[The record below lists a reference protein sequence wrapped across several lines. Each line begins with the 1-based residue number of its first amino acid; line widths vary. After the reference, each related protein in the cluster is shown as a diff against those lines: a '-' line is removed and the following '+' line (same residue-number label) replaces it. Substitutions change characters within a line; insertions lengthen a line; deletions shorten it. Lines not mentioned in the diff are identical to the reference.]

1 MFSVRS
7 SSAMGPSKGPVVSVA
22 PVSQTKN
29 GRRQSGFY
37 PPASQDFAIQI
48 NPPAKDKAAKEKRR
62 SGFYPPASQD
72 FAIRM
77 DVPVKD
83 TLVKDKATKEKRR
96 SSFYPVAP
104 EELVI
109 QINPPVR
116 EKSADEKKNSRT
128 SGALMAP
135 TMDPSIAIEAFP
147 HRGSGASMDFRS
159 RRSSSSTVASFST
172 AFSSRDSLEGRG
184 RASSWGSQTSLESM
198 GSSPLKAVSVG
209 RRSYA
214 DYQIQLQ
221 SQNQNAPWIRNQ
233 RPAPIKKPYR
243 SKAKP
248 GELFAALPG
257 EVLELIL
264 EQLKKLHLQPG
275 SESCATCWMRDCCSI
290 ELSARKWSKFARTS
304 LYEDVQLA
312 GEEGGHFKKR
322 YKINHGGRMVLLR
335 RTLRSSPQIAFI
347 VRSLKV
353 PRASLLPP
361 GTSTEEYHD
370 LVASLVMSCPNLE
383 RLVGF
388 YPSYSHTFS
397 RLFHAL
403 STRQRL
409 KEMNWIVE
417 PTPYQRRH
425 KMRPSI
431 NGTIA
436 PGDLQP
442 QQSQDFYAHHVNWS
456 HMTSLTVH
464 CRPGATL
471 TPSVLLNDALHC
483 LPKLETLHLS
493 HLPHTSFNDRNLLCL
508 PSLKKLTLAHL
519 PGITTAGLSS
529 FATRKSSTS
538 ITSLTLININI
549 DSLPTL
555 ARIFANFTSLATFS
569 LVQSS
574 PPVLPSDEFI
584 MLFPYLASA
593 SLHKLHWDIPYLPT
607 RASVADTI
615 LSRSISAGGF
625 PALRVLRAPNDPEGL
640 FQSVCRPRERVDLPA
655 DRYRHANA
663 GPGWTPRSSRS
674 SSAISNYPP
683 SSSAGLHGRTGSRS
697 SSFGGGGGA
706 GGAPP
711 ETLGFAPPA
720 ETVNL
725 LPRET
730 SDLHAARL
738 AAQGRLE
745 AAKRFPRSFINVID
759 EDGTVVEK
767 HGVGAY
773 MGTAESKID
782 YLLLPDAGGTD
793 EGGGLVGVKEMLG
806 DNGEEIGVISSP
818 EMPVMGGRRASGGV
832 LGKMERAR
840 ERSRSRD
847 RGGDSEVAVKVREGC
862 TGRWNRDEAVAD
874 KKDKGRWLH
883 AERGRWRAVT
893 LS

>member
-1 MFSVRS
+1 MDT
-7 SSAMGPSKGPVVSVA
+7 PVKEA
-22 PVSQTKN
+22 P
-29 GRRQSGFY
+29 
-37 PPASQDFAIQI
+37 
-48 NPPAKDKAAKEKRR
+48 AKEK
-62 SGFYPPASQD
+62 S
-72 FAIRM
+72 I
-77 DVPVKD
+77 
-83 TLVKDKATKEKRR
+83 KEKRR

-104 EELVI
+104 EDLAI
-109 QINPPVR
+109 QIDPPVR
-116 EKSADEKKNSRT
+116 PKEKTVNEKRNSRV

-135 TMDPSIAIEAFP
+135 TMDPSIAFEAFP
-147 HRGSGASMDFRS
+147 TRASMDLRA
-159 RRSSSSTVASFST
+159 RRGSSSTVASFST

-198 GSSPLKAVSVG
+198 ASSPLK
-209 RRSYA
+209 
-214 DYQIQLQ
+214 
-221 SQNQNAPWIRNQ
+221 NAPWIRNQ
-233 RPAPIKKPYR
+233 RPSPIKKPYR

-264 EQLKKLHLQPG
+264 EELKKLHLQPG
-275 SESCATCWMRDCCSI
+275 SDSCATCWMRDCCAI
-290 ELSARKWSKFARTS
+290 ALSARKWSKFARTS
-304 LYEDVQLA
+304 LYEDIRLV
-312 GEEGGHFKKR
+312 GEESGHLKKK

-335 RTLRSSPQIAFI
+335 RTLRSSPQIAVI

-353 PRASLLPP
+353 PRASLLPA
-361 GTSTEEYHD
+361 GMSTEQYHD
-370 LVASLVMSCPNLE
+370 LVASVVMACPNLE

-388 YPSYSHTFS
+388 YPNYSHTFS

-417 PTPYQRRH
+417 PSPYQRQH
-425 KMRPSI
+425 KIRPSI

-442 QQSQDFYAHHVNWS
+442 QQSQEFYDHHVNWS

-483 LPKLETLHLS
+483 LSTLQTLHLS
-493 HLPHTSFNDRNLLCL
+493 HLPYTSFNDRNLLCL

-519 PGITTAGLSS
+519 PGITTAGISS

-538 ITSLTLININI
+538 INTLTLININI
-549 DSLPTL
+549 DSLPAL
-555 ARIFANFTSLATFS
+555 ARIFSNLTSLTTFS
-569 LVQSS
+569 LVQPS
-574 PPVLPSDEFI
+574 PPVLPADECV

-607 RASVADTI
+607 GTSMADTI

-655 DRYRHANA
+655 DRYRYGNAGPNA
-663 GPGWTPRSSRS
+663 GPG
-674 SSAISNYPP
+674 
-683 SSSAGLHGRTGSRS
+683 RS
-697 SSFGGGGGA
+697 SSFGGGGK
-706 GGAPP
+706 GGPADTP
-711 ETLGFAPPA
+711 GFAPPA
-720 ETVNL
+720 DAINVF
-725 LPRET
+725 PRDN

-745 AAKRFPRSFINVID
+745 AAKRLPRYVINVVD
-759 EDGTVVEK
+759 ENGTVVEK
-767 HGVGAY
+767 FGVGAFL
-773 MGTAESKID
+773 GSVESKIN

-793 EGGGLVGVKEMLG
+793 EGGGLVGIKEMLG
-806 DNGEEIGVISSP
+806 DNGEEIGV
-818 EMPVMGGRRASGGV
+818 
-832 LGKMERAR
+832 
-840 ERSRSRD
+840 
-847 RGGDSEVAVKVREGC
+847 REGC
-862 TGRWNRDEAVAD
+862 TGKWNANEAVAD
-874 KKDKGRWLH
+874 KKDRGRWLH
-883 AERGRWRAVT
+883 TERGRWRAVV